1 MTSFLNYAYTRLND
15 YCILLIKIRDDSKE
29 VIYKMTEVLYGTILS
44 AMSTGL
50 GALIILFIGQ
60 SMTHKWRDILL
71 AFTAGIMMAASTMS
85 LIPEALNA
93 GGFLPLVVGIFL
105 GVLTL
110 TLLEKNI
117 PHIDIAHNK
126 KGIEFDEK
134 AMLIVAAITLHNI
147 PEGLSVGVSYASENG
162 GDTGNLIAFAIGL
175 QNAPEGFLVALFLV
189 NQKISRLK
197 VFIVATLTGTIEIF
211 TGLLGFYLT
220 SYVASLVPYG
230 LSFAAGAMLFIIYKE
245 LIPESHGDGHERTST
260 YSFIIGL
267 LFMILLIDLF

>member
-110 TLLEKNI
+110 TLLEKTF
-117 PHIDIAHNK
+117 HILTSLITK
-126 KGIEFDEK
+126 KG
-134 AMLIVAAITLHNI
+134 L
-147 PEGLSVGVSYASENG
+147 
-162 GDTGNLIAFAIGL
+162 NLM
-175 QNAPEGFLVALFLV
+175 
-189 NQKISRLK
+189 KKRC
-197 VFIVATLTGTIEIF
+197 
-211 TGLLGFYLT
+211 
-220 SYVASLVPYG
+220 
-230 LSFAAGAMLFIIYKE
+230 
-245 LIPESHGDGHERTST
+245 
-260 YSFIIGL
+260 
-267 LFMILLIDLF
+267 